1 MYTITVY
8 YIKLYYIYIYCA
20 KIPNN
25 ISRALV
31 PIQLYKHS
39 F

>member
-8 YIKLYYIYIYCA
+8 YIKLYYIYCA